1 MFLKSFFL
9 SILLFAVYLYFS
21 FLNQENITISL
32 PNGVFETTVPLLVL
46 LSVLAG
52 ALIVVCSNLVGF
64 GTSRLLH
71 WRIGR
76 RTRGIREAEENLR
89 QGLVTLRSGDLKRTR
104 FLLEKAR
111 EKDPFNS
118 SVYAALAEL
127 AEQEGNVEESL
138 KCLGKAR
145 ELDAN
150 NLELL
155 FRTASLSEA
164 KGDSKQAV
172 DLYHRILSLDTSNR
186 RAMACL
192 RELYRRQ
199 GAWRDALEI
208 QKNYL
213 KLLPAE
219 RQAPEVERLLF
230 LRHECARLS
239 LALGATEKSA
249 AELREIISEK
259 PTFIPASV
267 SLAEALKL
275 EGKVDEA
282 VNLLKKAFQEL
293 RHPIFLIKLEDLY
306 FSQEDPDTI
315 AALVN
320 FYKRSVLENPHDLI
334 IRLFYGKLCI
344 RMLMADEALIHLKAI
359 VESGV
364 DFPSLHI
371 LLAEAYR
378 RTDDLA
384 EAVKEYRKALG
395 IGKTHR
401 IPFACRVCGHEQ
413 TEWTSFC
420 PSCGTWDSFA
430 MKACAEL
437 DAAKPFETPVFPGA
451 V

>member
-1 MFLKSFFL
+1 MFLKSFLL
-9 SILLFAVYLYFS
+9 SILLFAGYLYFS
-21 FLNQENITISL
+21 FLNRETITVAL
-32 PNGVFETTVPLLVL
+32 PNGVFETTIPLLVIV
-46 LSVLAG
+46 SILAG

-64 GTSRLLH
+64 GKSRLLN

-76 RTRGIREAEENLR
+76 RTRGIREAEENLK
-89 QGLVTLRSGDLKRTR
+89 QGLVTLRAGDFKRAR

-111 EKDPFNS
+111 ERDPFNAA
-118 SVYAALAEL
+118 VYTALAEL
-127 AEQEGNVEESL
+127 SEQEGNLEATL
-138 KCLGKAR
+138 ANLGKAR
-145 ELDAN
+145 ELDEN

-155 FRTASLSEA
+155 LKIASVSEK
-164 KGDSKQAV
+164 KGDGKSAV
-172 DLYHRILSLDTSNR
+172 ELYHRILSLDTSNR
-186 RAMACL
+186 RAMAGL

-199 GAWRDALEI
+199 GAWKEALDI
-208 QKNYL
+208 QKGYL
-213 KLLPAE
+213 KLMPPE
-219 RQAPEVERLLF
+219 SRAPEEERFLF
-230 LRHECARLS
+230 LRYECARLS
-239 LALGATEKSA
+239 LALGAVEKSA
-249 AELREIISEK
+249 AELHEIVAENPS
-259 PTFIPASV
+259 FIPGTV

-275 EGKVDEA
+275 EGKIDEA
-282 VNLLKKAFQEL
+282 ANLLKQAFQRL

-306 FSQEDPDTI
+306 FSQEEPGTI

-320 FYKRSVLENPHDLI
+320 FYKRCVLDNPHDLI

-344 RMLMADEALIHLKAI
+344 RMLMAEEALIHLSAI

-378 RTDDLA
+378 RTDDCE

-401 IPFACRVCGHEQ
+401 IPFACRVCGHVQ
-413 TEWTSFC
+413 IEWTSCC
-420 PSCGTWDSFA
+420 PSCGSWDSFA

-437 DAAKPFETPVFPGA
+437 DAAKPVETPIFP

>member
-1 MFLKSFFL
+1 
-9 SILLFAVYLYFS
+9 
-21 FLNQENITISL
+21 
-32 PNGVFETTVPLLVL
+32 
-46 LSVLAG
+46 
-52 ALIVVCSNLVGF
+52 
-64 GTSRLLH
+64 
-71 WRIGR
+71 
-76 RTRGIREAEENLR
+76 
-89 QGLVTLRSGDLKRTR
+89 
-104 FLLEKAR
+104 
-111 EKDPFNS
+111 
-118 SVYAALAEL
+118 
-127 AEQEGNVEESL
+127 
-138 KCLGKAR
+138 
-145 ELDAN
+145 
-150 NLELL
+150 
-155 FRTASLSEA
+155 
-164 KGDSKQAV
+164 
-172 DLYHRILSLDTSNR
+172 
-186 RAMACL
+186 MACL

-208 QKNYL
+208 QRTYQ

-267 SLAEALKL
+267 SLAEALKMD
-275 EGKVDEA
+275 GKVDEA
-282 VNLLKKAFQEL
+282 ANLLKKAFQEL

-384 EAVKEYRKALG
+384 EAGKEYRKALG

-401 IPFACRVCGHEQ
+401 IPFECRVCGHEQ

>member
-9 SILLFAVYLYFS
+9 SILLFAGYLYFS
-21 FLNQENITISL
+21 FLNKENITISL

-46 LSVLAG
+46 VSLLAG

-64 GTSRLLH
+64 GKLRLLN

-76 RTRGIREAEENLR
+76 RTRGIRESEENLR
-89 QGLVTLRSGDLKRTR
+89 QGLVTLRAGDLKRAR
-104 FLLEKAR
+104 FLMEKAL
-111 EKDPFNS
+111 EKDPFS
-118 SVYAALAEL
+118 APVYTALAEL
-127 AEQEGNVEESL
+127 AEQEGNVDAAL
-138 KCLGKAR
+138 KYLGKAR
-145 ELDAN
+145 ELDEN

-155 FRTASLSEA
+155 FRIASVSEV
-164 KGDSKQAV
+164 KGDSKNAV

-186 RAMACL
+186 RALAGL

-199 GAWRDALEI
+199 GAWREAFEI
-208 QKNYL
+208 QKSYL
-213 KLLPAE
+213 KLMPPE
-219 RQAPEVERLLF
+219 RQAPEAQRLLF
-230 LRHECARLS
+230 LRYECARLS
-239 LALGATEKSA
+239 LSLGAAEKSTS
-249 AELREIISEK
+249 ELRVIVSES
-259 PTFIPASV
+259 PLFVPANV

-275 EGKVDEA
+275 EGKIDEA
-282 VNLLKKAFQEL
+282 ANLLKKAFQEL

-306 FSQEDPDTI
+306 FCQEEPGTI

-320 FYKRSVLENPHDLI
+320 FYKRSIHDNPQDLI

-344 RMLMADEALIHLKAI
+344 RMLMAEEALIHLKAI
-359 VESGV
+359 VASGV

-378 RTDDLA
+378 RTDDLE
-384 EAVKEYRKALG
+384 EAAKEYRKALG

-401 IPFACRVCGHEQ
+401 IPFGCRVCGHEQ
-413 TEWTSFC
+413 IEWTSCC

-437 DAAKPFETPVFPGA
+437 DAAKPFETVVFP